1 MERDAMYT
9 GMCLD
14 KTERKIDHN
23 YRLQRHTKREVGW
36 RRGGVGE
43 GNTQGNEADDHTD
56 TGSGE
61 NQLSENGQPKRFSR
75 YKPTLH
81 AASQET
87 ITRARSVTPGT
98 SFRT

>member
-1 MERDAMYT
+1 MYT